1 MSQVLAPLQ
10 WNFFCSSF
18 SALAVPQM
26 FSYLAEQNQIPS
38 LSLPPSYCSSCSHPL
53 HIPST
58 AGFGNSLLDRL
69 CHPLTTDPTFR
80 TLNENT
86 KHSLSL
92 LRSRLEELDRRT
104 VDFATMM
111 SQQQAL
117 LSNFLTYCKFEQNVE
132 EVRSKVR
139 FVPIGGEGSS

>member
-1 MSQVLAPLQ
+1 MNLETP
-10 WNFFCSSF
+10 CSSLIYNGIF
-18 SALAVPQM
+18 FLFHRTCIISNI
-26 FSYLAEQNQIPS
+26 SYQNQNPFPLPLPLLPFHI
-38 LSLPPSYCSSCSHPL
+38 LSL

-58 AGFGNSLLDRL
+58 TGFGNSLLDRL

-86 KHSLSL
+86 KRSLSL

-104 VDFATMM
+104 VDFAAMI

-132 EVRSKVR
+132 EVSSKVR
-139 FVPIGGEGSS
+139 FVPIGGERSS